1 MEASQGFGETSL
13 QPLEEREVKSI
24 GVEKTFKE
32 TTDREKLLV
41 ICQNLSKELA
51 NELKEKNMMGSAVTV
66 VIKTK
71 NFKQTTRV
79 GNLLLPSGDEVAIFD
94 NAKWSLTHL
103 LDKNSK
109 GQTASLR
116 MMGLRMTKLKENPEV
131 EELNFSVSPLSTR
144 CCEVKLPTICFCCR
158 NHFRISSKGWTTSAR
173 WRGRVQSHLQMGL
186 KVPQKD

>member
-32 TTDREKLLV
+32 TTDRERLLV

-66 VIKTK
+66 VIKTN

-131 EELNFSVSPLSTR
+131 EELNSSVSPLSIR
-144 CCEVKLPTICFCCR
+144 CFLILNPPVLISFFVICEVRLPTILL
-158 NHFRISSKGWTTSAR
+158 S
-173 WRGRVQSHLQMGL
+173 QSLSYF
-186 KVPQKD
+186 